1 MTPPPLGRIVAV
13 FSSGDR
19 ELAEIV
25 AATGLQVL
33 SLRVADLAS
42 FSAGTRPLELAIVD
56 VRVTNQLPDDLAGFR
71 RRHPATSLVLVTAS
85 LEPTLILDAMRAGV
99 SECLTEP
106 LSAEALEAAIVRLTA
121 QKTPDAAGQ
130 LFAFVGAKGGIG
142 TTTVAVNVAAAL
154 AATKQRTLFID
165 LHVAYGD
172 AAVYLGA
179 EPKFSVIDALESIHR
194 LDAALFKSLVTSTAS
209 GVDLLPSSNQGVIV
223 TTEVQRVRRLLEFAM
238 QHYRYVVVDCP
249 RTDATAMDAL
259 EAAARIV
266 LVANQELATLRSGS
280 RMAAMLRRR
289 YRTDRVMVV
298 ASRFDATSEI
308 GHDDVERVI
317 GSTVRHL
324 VPSDYRASLEA
335 LNRGKPLVLKNH
347 SRLAG
352 SLEQLARELS
362 GVPAYQ
368 TSASPKAGGLLGR
381 WTKR

>member
-1 MTPPPLGRIVAV
+1 MSAAPLGRVVAI
-13 FSSGDR
+13 FSSGDP

-25 AATGLQVL
+25 AATGLRVL

-56 VRVTNQLPDDLAGFR
+56 VRDDNRLPDDVAGFR
-71 RRHPATSLVLVTAS
+71 RRHPATSLVLVTSS
-85 LEPTLILDAMRAGV
+85 LDSSLILEAMRAGV

-106 LSAEALEAAIVRLTA
+106 LSHEALEEAIVRLTA
-121 QKTPDAAGQ
+121 QKTPDVAGQ
-130 LFAFVGAKGGIG
+130 LFAFVGAKGGVG

-154 AATKQRTLFID
+154 AAMKHRTLFID

-172 AAVYLGA
+172 AAVFLGA
-179 EPKFSVIDALESIHR
+179 EPKFSVVDALESIHR
-194 LDAALFKSLVTSTAS
+194 LDAALFKSLVTPTAS
-209 GVDLLPSSNQGVIV
+209 GVDLLASSNQGVMW
-223 TTEVQRVRRLLEFAM
+223 TTDVQRVHRLLEFAVH
-238 QHYRYVVVDCP
+238 HYRYVVVDCP
-249 RTDATAMDAL
+249 RTDATATDGL

-280 RMAAMLRRR
+280 RMAGMLRRR

-298 ASRFDATSEI
+298 VSRFDVVSEI

-347 SRLAG
+347 SRLAS
-352 SLEQLARELS
+352 SLEHLARELS
-362 GVPAYQ
+362 GVPASEAA
-368 TSASPKAGGLLGR
+368 TPKSGGLLGR

>member
-1 MTPPPLGRIVAV
+1 LPLGHLVTV

-19 ELAEIV
+19 ELAELV
-25 AATGLQVL
+25 AATGLRVL
-33 SLRVADLAS
+33 SLRVTDLAS
-42 FSAGTRPLELAIVD
+42 FSAGARPLELAIVD
-56 VRVTNQLPDDLAGFR
+56 VRADNRLPDDLAAFK
-71 RRHPATSLVLVTAS
+71 RRHPATSVVLVTAS
-85 LEPTLILDAMRAGV
+85 LDPTLILDAMRAGV

-106 LSAEALEAAIVRLTA
+106 LSAADLEAAIARLTA
-121 QKTPDAAGQ
+121 QKTPDVAGQ
-130 LFAFVGAKGGIG
+130 MFAFIGAKGGVG

-154 AATKQRTLFID
+154 AEMKQRTLFID
-165 LHVAYGD
+165 LHVSYGD
-172 AAVYLGA
+172 AAVFFGA
-179 EPKFSVIDALESIHR
+179 EPKFSIVDALESIHR
-194 LDAALFKSLVTSTAS
+194 LDAALFKSLVTTTAA
-209 GVDLLPSSNQGVIV
+209 GVDLLASSNQGVMWTSDI
-223 TTEVQRVRRLLEFAM
+223 QRLRRLLDFAI

-249 RTDATAMDAL
+249 RTDAVAVDAL

-266 LVANQELATLRSGS
+266 LVANQELATLRSGT

-298 ASRFDATSEI
+298 VSRFDSASEI

-347 SRLAG
+347 SRLAS

-362 GVPAYQ
+362 GVPA
-368 TSASPKAGGLLGR
+368 SEAAGPKASGLLGR